1 MSKYN
6 KIYVVAP
13 YNHATGGVELS
24 HQLVDYLRNK
34 NEEAYIVYFKKGYVL
49 EKEHLN
55 VTPAYSKYNIK
66 VATEIEDNEKNILVL
81 PEIFFELI
89 SDYNEINIGCW
100 WMSVDN
106 RYNYVN
112 FKELLRH
119 RKGIILKLK
128 TIYVHLFRGM
138 YKEKNSNV
146 LLRENDNRITHLCQ
160 SQYAFQHVKEQ
171 GFSNIEFLS
180 DYINAAFIDTKLD
193 NKKDI
198 ILYNP
203 LKGYA
208 FTKKIIDKM
217 PDYQFVALKGFSREE
232 LVSILGSAKLYID
245 FGHFPGKDRLPRE
258 AVVNGCCIITGKNG
272 ASKYFEDIP
281 IPNSYKF
288 ESNKDNITAIV
299 DRIKYVISNYDTCK
313 SDFESYRTIVF
324 EEKEK
329 FFKEID
335 KVFGLSA

>member
-34 NEEAYIVYFKKGYVL
+34 NEDAYIVYFKKGYVL

-66 VATEIEDNEKNILVL
+66 VATEIEDNEVNMLVL

-89 SDYNEINIGCW
+89 YDYKKIKLGCW

-106 RYNYVN
+106 RYNYIN
-112 FKELLRH
+112 FKELLKH
-119 RKGIILKLK
+119 RYGTVLKLK

-138 YKEKNSNV
+138 YKEKNTNE
-146 LLRENDNRITHLCQ
+146 LLLENDNRITHLCQ
-160 SQYAFQHVKEQ
+160 SQYAFQHVKEL
-171 GFSNIEFLS
+171 GGSKIVSLS
-180 DYINAAFIDTKLD
+180 DYINTAFVASSLV
-193 NKKDI
+193 NKKDV

-203 LKGYA
+203 SKGYA
-208 FTKKIIDKM
+208 FTQKVIHKM
-217 PDYQFVALKGFSREE
+217 PNYKFVALKGFSRDE
-232 LVSILGSAKLYID
+232 LVALLGTAKLYID

-272 ASKYFEDIP
+272 ASAYYEDVP
-281 IPNSYKF
+281 IQDDYKF
-288 ESNKDNITAIV
+288 DSVAKNIPAIV
-299 DRIKYVISNYDTCK
+299 EKIKYVLANYDVCNN
-313 SDFESYRTIVF
+313 DFESYRTTVF
-324 EEKEK
+324 GEKEK
-329 FFKEID
+329 FFEEID
-335 KVFGLSA
+335 NVFDLHA